1 MDISKK
7 MHAEHSDKKLF
18 EQAKN
23 YAFDY
28 SNSIAERHVFPSDEA
43 ISDLIQFNEDMPSQ
57 NGDSSDI
64 LEQLHRLGSPATT
77 ANTGGRY
84 FGFVTGGILPVTLAT
99 KWLTDFWDQNTA
111 LQVMSPITS
120 KLEEICERWLQQ
132 LLGLPAS
139 TVAGFVSGSSSAIFC
154 GLAAARLRIY
164 KNLGWDFNKQG
175 HNGAPPVR
183 IIAGQDIHGAVV
195 KAVALL
201 GFGLDNIEWVAGD
214 DQGRIDPAQI
224 PPLDNS
230 CILMLQAG
238 NVNSGAFDPFED
250 ICDQANAVGAW
261 VHIDGAFGLWAAG
274 TERLKHLTKGVDKAH
289 SWSVDGHKTLN
300 TPYDSGILLCR
311 DKEALV
317 TALQASGAYLTSSY
331 SDNRDGML
339 YTPEMSRRARA
350 VELWVALKYLGKSG
364 VDELVFQL
372 HERAVQFAQELN
384 AAGFSIINDV
394 VFNQVLVSPSD
405 EDEVTQKLLETIQA
419 SGECWVG
426 GSIWK
431 GKKVIRISVCSWA
444 TSEQDISRSVQAFVE
459 ARSAISE
466 K

>member
-7 MHAEHSDKKLF
+7 MHTEQSDKKLF

-43 ISDLIQFNEDMPSQ
+43 ICDLIQFNEDMPSQ

-77 ANTGGRY
+77 AHTGGRY
-84 FGFVTGGILPVTLAT
+84 FGFVTGGILPITLAT

-132 LLGLPAS
+132 LLGLPES

-195 KAVALL
+195 KAVA
-201 GFGLDNIEWVAGD
+201 
-214 DQGRIDPAQI
+214 
-224 PPLDNS
+224 
-230 CILMLQAG
+230 
-238 NVNSGAFDPFED
+238 
-250 ICDQANAVGAW
+250 
-261 VHIDGAFGLWAAG
+261 
-274 TERLKHLTKGVDKAH
+274 
-289 SWSVDGHKTLN
+289 
-300 TPYDSGILLCR
+300 
-311 DKEALV
+311 
-317 TALQASGAYLTSSY
+317 
-331 SDNRDGML
+331 
-339 YTPEMSRRARA
+339 
-350 VELWVALKYLGKSG
+350 
-364 VDELVFQL
+364 
-372 HERAVQFAQELN
+372 
-384 AAGFSIINDV
+384 
-394 VFNQVLVSPSD
+394 
-405 EDEVTQKLLETIQA
+405 
-419 SGECWVG
+419 
-426 GSIWK
+426 
-431 GKKVIRISVCSWA
+431 
-444 TSEQDISRSVQAFVE
+444 
-459 ARSAISE
+459 
-466 K
+466 